1 MTSARLT
8 TAIRISALV
17 RRVNAEGGS
26 AMVLK
31 KGDPTA
37 GAILLIL
44 CERSLDSRLF
54 ERALD
59 DKGEYRWRQIGMNLA
74 GEPQK
79 VAEFLEK
86 RRRNDHELRS
96 DERRVGTE
104 CVRTGRTR
112 GERKQ

>member
-74 GEPQK
+74 GDTQK
-79 VAEFLEK
+79 VAEFTEM
-86 RRRNDHELRS
+86 RRRTAPEA
-96 DERRVGTE
+96 RRT
-104 CVRTGRTR
+104 TR
-112 GERKQ
+112 MNS